1 MKNII
6 FWGTFATGVIA
17 AYLMIR
23 RGESPVTAVRETLQH
38 PIGSLVNEAQNA
50 VAS

>member
-1 MKNII
+1 MKNVI
-6 FWGTFATGVIA
+6 FWGTFAAGVIA

-23 RGESPVTAVRETLQH
+23 RGESPLTAARETLLH

-50 VAS
+50 ASA